1 MTISSLCVEDLM
13 KLDIFETLPKNR
25 LNWICKRAIEIRLI
39 PGEIFVKE
47 GETPKGFLILTSG
60 IISITRTSEGLEM
73 PLGEHHAPSFFGEI
87 QVLTDEPVP
96 VTLRAM
102 NCCSIYQISSEDFRS
117 LLHECRDFE
126 RKIFRTVQTRLR
138 GLESFLRS
146 REKMAAL
153 GTLSAG
159 LAHELNNP
167 AAALVRALK
176 DVIPAW
182 RKLEQMNLMYGRL
195 NIAPEHTQQWIAIR
209 DAGFDYVLN
218 NQIDSIALSDRE
230 EEIIEWLEDY
240 GIEDPWNLAEPLAI
254 GGVDLK
260 TIDRLL
266 DRWRDRPPE
275 IREQPIRWLALS
287 FEVISTI
294 ESGLQGAE
302 RISKMVQ
309 SMKSY
314 SHLDRG
320 PQQILDV
327 REGIEDTLRL
337 LSYKL
342 KQGIEVRRSYDP
354 NLTKIHAYGSELN
367 QVWTNLID
375 NAIDAMD
382 GKGVLEI
389 KTCLSDKVLRN
400 KKYVRV
406 EITDSGSGIPE
417 KIKSRI
423 FEPFYTTKG
432 VGKGSG
438 LGLDAVKKIVEN
450 RHGGI
455 ISFESKPGKTS
466 FRVCLP
472 IHGTIDLVK
481 RFK

>member
-1 MTISSLCVEDLM
+1 MTSLCVEDLT
-13 KLDIFETLPKNR
+13 KLEIFQTLPKSR
-25 LNWICKRAIEIRLI
+25 LDWICNHAVEIKLNA
-39 PGEIFVKE
+39 GEIFVKE
-47 GETPKGFLILTSG
+47 GDISKGFAILTLGRMSL
-60 IISITRTSEGLEM
+60 TRWSEGLEM
-73 PLGEHHAPSFFGEI
+73 PVGEHLAPSFFGEI
-87 QVLTDEPVP
+87 QAFTEEPVP
-96 VTLRAM
+96 VTLQAM
-102 NCCSIYQISSEDFRS
+102 SPCLIYQICGEDFRC

-126 RKIFRTVQTRLR
+126 REIFRTVQSRMR
-138 GLESFLRS
+138 SLESFIHS
-146 REKMAAL
+146 REKIAAL
-153 GTLSAG
+153 GTLAAG

-176 DVIPAW
+176 NVLPAI
-182 RKLEQMNLMYGRL
+182 RELEHMNLSYGQL
-195 NIAPEHTQQWIAIR
+195 HVELEHTEQWFKLR
-209 DAGFDYVLN
+209 DAGLDNIINERVDFV
-218 NQIDSIALSDRE
+218 SMSDRE
-230 EEIIEWLEDY
+230 DEFLEWLEDY
-240 GIEDPWNLAEPLAI
+240 GVENPWNLAEPLAA
-254 GGVDLK
+254 GGIDLEVVK
-260 TIDRLL
+260 KLMA
-266 DRWRDRPPE
+266 RWKDDPTEMRD
-275 IREQPIRWLALS
+275 QAIRWLALS
-287 FEVISTI
+287 LDVMSTI
-294 ESGLQGAE
+294 HSGLKGAQ
-302 RISKMVQ
+302 RISELVH

-320 PQQILDV
+320 AQQIVDV

-354 NLTKIHAYGSELN
+354 TLTKIHAYGSELN

-389 KTCLSDKVLRN
+389 STSFSDKYLRN
-400 KKYVRV
+400 KQYVRV
-406 EITDSGSGIPE
+406 ELTDSGCGIPE
-417 KIKSRI
+417 KIQSRI

-450 RHGGI
+450 RHGGV
-455 ISFESKPGKTS
+455 ISFESKPGKTT

>member
-13 KLDIFETLPKNR
+13 KLDIFQTLPKNR
-25 LNWICKRAIEIRLI
+25 LNWICKRAVEIRLI
-39 PGEIFVKE
+39 PGEIFIKE
-47 GETPKGFLILTSG
+47 GDTFKGFLILTSG

-73 PLGEHHAPSFFGEI
+73 PLGEHKAPSFFGEI

-102 NCCSIYQISSEDFRS
+102 NCCSIYQISSEDFRC

-342 KQGIEVRRSYDP
+342 KQGIEVRRCYDP

-389 KTCLSDKVLRN
+389 KTCLSDKVIRN

-417 KIKSRI
+417 KLKSRI

-455 ISFESKPGKTS
+455 ISFDSKPGKTT

>member
-1 MTISSLCVEDLM
+1 MLCVDDLM
-13 KLDIFETLPKNR
+13 KLDLFQTLPRTR
-25 LNWICKRAIEIRLI
+25 LDWICDRATEINLI
-39 PGEIFVKE
+39 QGEIFIRE
-47 GETPKGFLILTSG
+47 GDLPQGFLILTSG
-60 IISITRTSEGLEM
+60 RMSITRRSEGTEI
-73 PLGEHHAPSFFGEI
+73 PVGEHEAPAFFGEI
-87 QVLTDEPVP
+87 QVLTEELVP
-96 VTLRAM
+96 VTLRSLTH
-102 NCCSIYQISSEDFRS
+102 CRVYQLSAEDFRC
-117 LLHECRDFE
+117 LLHQCRDFE

-153 GTLSAG
+153 GTLAAG

-176 DVIPAW
+176 NVIPAW
-182 RKLEQMNLMYGRL
+182 RELERMNLMYGQL
-195 NIAPEHTQQWIAIR
+195 NVEPEHTAQWTAIR
-209 DAGFDYVLN
+209 DAGFDYVVN
-218 NQIDSIALSDRE
+218 NQVDFVTLSDRE
-230 EEIIEWLEDY
+230 EKVLAWLEDY
-240 GIEDPWNLAEPLAI
+240 GIEDAWNLAEPLAI
-254 GGVDLK
+254 GGIDLEK
-260 TIDRLL
+260 VDRLL
-266 DRWRDRPPE
+266 DRWRDRPQE

-294 ESGLQGAE
+294 ESGLKGAE
-302 RISKMVQ
+302 RISKLVH

-320 PQQILDV
+320 AQQMVDV

-342 KQGIEVRRSYDP
+342 KQGIEVHRCYNP
-354 NLTKIHAYGSELN
+354 ELPPIPAYGSELN

-382 GKGVLEI
+382 GQGILEI
-389 KTCLSDKVLRN
+389 STGFSDKYLRN
-400 KKYVRV
+400 KKYIKV
-406 EITDSGSGIPE
+406 EITDSGSGIPA
-417 KIKSRI
+417 KIQSRI
-423 FEPFYTTKG
+423 FEPFYTTKE

-450 RHGGI
+450 RHGGTL
-455 ISFESKPGKTS
+455 SFQSKPGQTT
-466 FRVCLP
+466 FTVCLP
-472 IHGTIDLVK
+472 IDGTIDLVK